1 MVLQYGLN
9 DQAEGQNIFSFLR
22 NVQTGSGDH
31 TASIGYRGCRVGVKR
46 PGREAKCLHS
56 FSALAQKRCVAPVL
70 RTTAVATWTG
80 TAPLAGA
87 RPDPRDLCLCV
98 FVFMSN

>member
-1 MVLQYGLN
+1 MGRGDCVSTAGRSLHHVGRHFAARLASCAM
-9 DQAEGQNIFSFLR
+9 DTEGSFP
-22 NVQTGSGDH
+22 
-31 TASIGYRGCRVGVKR
+31 GVKR
-46 PGREAKCLHS
+46 PGREAKCLRS